1 VTSPDNLGLGAEA
14 LAATA
19 GSRVRSIARPDVG
32 GGAEMLNGSASAV
45 AERIAEIVKE
55 RMSG

>member
-1 VTSPDNLGLGAEA
+1 MAPPEA
-14 LAATA
+14 
-19 GSRVRSIARPDVG
+19 G

-45 AERIAEIVKE
+45 AERIAEIVKD

>member
-1 VTSPDNLGLGAEA
+1 MTSPADLGLDEEA
-14 LAATA
+14 LAAAA
-19 GSRVRSIARPDVG
+19 GSRVALVGRPRPAGARRCS
-32 GGAEMLNGSASAV
+32 NGSASAV